1 VEQWGSIGA
10 AAGDGRMD
18 GRMDSEEEEQIMA
31 AREVDEGT
39 NKRLTRGI
47 YTESAHMANT
57 LSIAAIFLIIIY

>member
-1 VEQWGSIGA
+1 
-10 AAGDGRMD
+10 MD

-39 NKRLTRGI
+39 NKRLTMGI

>member
-1 VEQWGSIGA
+1 
-10 AAGDGRMD
+10 MD

-47 YTESAHMANT
+47 YTERPHGKH
-57 LSIAAIFLIIIY
+57 IINCSHLFNNHLLVKY